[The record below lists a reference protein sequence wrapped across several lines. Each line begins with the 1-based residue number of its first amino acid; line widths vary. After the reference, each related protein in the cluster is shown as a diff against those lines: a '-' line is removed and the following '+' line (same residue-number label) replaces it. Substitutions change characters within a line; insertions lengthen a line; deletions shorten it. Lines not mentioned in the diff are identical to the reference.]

1 MRTPIQAHP
10 VFRNS
15 PAAGRG
21 VAALLAAR
29 IAPSDLSLCATA
41 TVDNGQACI
50 NVPVL
55 GQKCISG
62 VPAMFNGQS
71 AKLCASICTHH
82 LKPIGACV
90 TATVGSTQIG
100 QHCFG
105 SCSV

>member
-10 VFRNS
+10 VVRNS
-15 PAAGRG
+15 PTAGRG

-29 IAPSDLSLCATA
+29 VAPSDFDACATA
-41 TVDNGQACI
+41 TIENGQAC
-50 NVPVL
+50 VSTPF

-62 VPAMFNGQS
+62 VPSIFNGQS
-71 AKLCASICTHH
+71 AKVCAHVCTHWGIP
-82 LKPIGACV
+82 KGACV
-90 TATVGSTQIG
+90 TATVGSHQIA